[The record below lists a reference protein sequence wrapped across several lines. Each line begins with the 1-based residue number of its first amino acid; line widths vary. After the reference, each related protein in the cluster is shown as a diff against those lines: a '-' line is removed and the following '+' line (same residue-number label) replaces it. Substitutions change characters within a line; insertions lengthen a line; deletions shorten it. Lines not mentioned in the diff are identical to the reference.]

1 MQPLETISKL
11 KLPLDLPASTTA
23 PTTPTAT
30 GHPYRAISTPRLRR
44 RDIDHNSTME
54 GSAAEGDSRMR
65 RNSASAAAAAVT
77 PAKTSGLFGA
87 SSNLVNSIV
96 GAGIIGIPY
105 ALNQAGLV
113 VGVALLV
120 AVAYSTDKSLRML
133 IELASFHPQL
143 RHCNVKTYEDLARI
157 PFGSIGSN
165 CVLAA
170 MFIMAYGAMVAYLLI
185 IKDTIPVVLGLGDSF
200 WSREFVMTV
209 SSAIFILPLA
219 LLRDMSALACTSL
232 LSVVGDAILV
242 GLIMFYSPF
251 VSTVAENGGLGRVII
266 DYWFDKRL
274 FIGLGVLSTAMAC
287 QHSAFLISGSLERPT
302 PQRWAVVTGRSL
314 TVAGLMSVT
323 LGVFGFLGYLDAT
336 EGNVLNNFPR
346 GSVAVNGGRALLGT
360 FASSLLLLCS

>member
-1 MQPLETISKL
+1 MQPLATISKL
-11 KLPLDLPASTTA
+11 KLPLDRPASTTA
-23 PTTPTAT
+23 PTTPTTTTA
-30 GHPYRAISTPRLRR
+30 HPYRAISTPRLRR
-44 RDIDHNSTME
+44 RDIDHNTTME
-54 GSAAEGDSRMR
+54 GSAAGGDSRMR
-65 RNSASAAAAAVT
+65 RNSSSAAALAT
-77 PAKTSGLFGA
+77 PTKKSGLFGA

-105 ALNQAGLV
+105 ALNQAGLI

-209 SSAIFILPLA
+209 SSALFILPLA

-232 LSVVGDAILV
+232 LSVTGDAILV
-242 GLIMFYSPF
+242 GLIMLYSPF

-266 DYWFDKRL
+266 DYWFDTRL

-323 LGVFGFLGYLDAT
+323 LGVFGYLGYLDAT

-346 GSVAVNGGRALLGT
+346 GSVAVNGGRALLGKFT
-360 FASSLLLLCS
+360 SAKALSLL